1 MKAKSWLS
9 AAPSTLAV
17 AKVVFVIVPV
27 GMLLRATSMP
37 FT

>member
-9 AAPSTLAV
+9 AAPLTLAV
-17 AKVVFVIVPV
+17 AKVVLEIVPV
-27 GMLLRATSMP
+27 GMLLRATSVP